1 MGKKVNLEGE
11 NAYENRG
18 NIIQQVEGVVV
29 NSQPGPS
36 PRGINQ
42 EYSYVQLEWE
52 KQQGDQNMLYT
63 DETV

>member
-42 EYSYVQLEWE
+42 EYSYVQLE
-52 KQQGDQNMLYT
+52 
-63 DETV
+63 